1 MNLPRLSI
9 QNYQFTLVVFAGLI
23 MMGII
28 SFFTMP
34 RTEDPPLNLPGASV
48 FVVYPGAS
56 PADLEELVVNPIEE
70 ALNEL
75 NDIKRVETSIGNGL
89 AVTSVEFH
97 FGTDENRKYDEVV
110 RQVNRVRD
118 ELPEGIYSLE
128 TYHWSSSD
136 VVIMQLALVSEES
149 GYPALQRL
157 AEDLKKELDRVPGV
171 MLTEILAVPGQEV
184 RVSLDME
191 KMARMNIPL
200 DRVAGALA
208 GNNAQIPAGSIRAG
222 DVSFNAKTSG
232 RYHTLDEIRHTVVG
246 SYMGRNILLGHIATV
261 AYACEDNN
269 YLARFNGR
277 KCIYLTVKQKRD
289 YNVMDITEGLREQA
303 GIFRESL
310 PPGVELEMV
319 FDQSDSVR
327 TRVNGFLENL
337 AGGILLVGILI
348 FLSLGWRASLVVIMA
363 IPFSIFIGLGWVDL
377 AGFGLQQITIAALVI
392 ALGLLVDNSIVVT
405 ENIERFHALGYRGEE
420 AAVKG
425 TTRLAWPVVS
435 ATATTMCAFI
445 PIIMMPDKA
454 GKFIQSLPVTV
465 IFTLFASL
473 LLALT
478 LTPYLGKV
486 FLRPPARGAEP
497 RGFKKLIGKM
507 VEGPYRKTLGFA
519 LRHAWLVVGLS
530 LLALGASVWLFYA
543 QVGRSFFPKAE
554 KPQFM
559 IRINAPENASLQKTD
574 RLARQVEEIL
584 DTLPDVKRVATNVGH
599 GNPRIYYNIFPRQ
612 FDRSYAEI
620 YVELHEYEVERF
632 DYLVSRLRTVLSRI
646 PGARI
651 HIKEL
656 EQGAPIEAP
665 LTLKIMGEDLETL
678 RILAAEVE
686 TVLRATPGAVNVE
699 NHSSRQGMDLY
710 FDINREKAG
719 MYGIPV
725 QQIDL
730 TIRTAIAGTEVT
742 SFRTDEGKEYPV
754 VLRMPEGDSVRLSHL
769 DRIHITSV
777 TGRQVPLRQLAAWE
791 LRRAP
796 GVISHT
802 GLERCATLTA
812 DIEKGYFLDQ
822 VIDSLEKKLE
832 GFRWPAGYTYKYT
845 GELES
850 REESFAGVARASL
863 LAVLAILAILVLQFR
878 SFTRPFIIFTALPL
892 AFIGAC
898 LGLYLTG
905 NSFSFTA
912 AIGFISL
919 IGIVVNNSILLVDYT
934 TLLTGEGKGLK
945 EAIMEAGETRFRPIV
960 LTTLTTVGGLLPLT
974 LRGGTLWA
982 PMGWTIIGGLLVST
996 FLTLIVVPALYLL
1009 FTRFGRQVESITTG

>member
-377 AGFGLQQITIAALVI
+377 AGF
-392 ALGLLVDNSIVVT
+392 
-405 ENIERFHALGYRGEE
+405 HC
-420 AAVKG
+420 
-425 TTRLAWPVVS
+425 
-435 ATATTMCAFI
+435 CA
-445 PIIMMPDKA
+445 
-454 GKFIQSLPVTV
+454 
-465 IFTLFASL
+465 
-473 LLALT
+473 
-478 LTPYLGKV
+478 
-486 FLRPPARGAEP
+486 
-497 RGFKKLIGKM
+497 
-507 VEGPYRKTLGFA
+507 
-519 LRHAWLVVGLS
+519 
-530 LLALGASVWLFYA
+530 
-543 QVGRSFFPKAE
+543 
-554 KPQFM
+554 
-559 IRINAPENASLQKTD
+559 
-574 RLARQVEEIL
+574 
-584 DTLPDVKRVATNVGH
+584 GH
-599 GNPRIYYNIFPRQ
+599 C
-612 FDRSYAEI
+612 
-620 YVELHEYEVERF
+620 
-632 DYLVSRLRTVLSRI
+632 
-646 PGARI
+646 PG
-651 HIKEL
+651 
-656 EQGAPIEAP
+656 
-665 LTLKIMGEDLETL
+665 
-678 RILAAEVE
+678 
-686 TVLRATPGAVNVE
+686 
-699 NHSSRQGMDLY
+699 
-710 FDINREKAG
+710 
-719 MYGIPV
+719 
-725 QQIDL
+725 
-730 TIRTAIAGTEVT
+730 IAG
-742 SFRTDEGKEYPV
+742 
-754 VLRMPEGDSVRLSHL
+754 
-769 DRIHITSV
+769 
-777 TGRQVPLRQLAAWE
+777 
-791 LRRAP
+791 
-796 GVISHT
+796 
-802 GLERCATLTA
+802 
-812 DIEKGYFLDQ
+812 
-822 VIDSLEKKLE
+822 
-832 GFRWPAGYTYKYT
+832 
-845 GELES
+845 
-850 REESFAGVARASL
+850 
-863 LAVLAILAILVLQFR
+863 
-878 SFTRPFIIFTALPL
+878 
-892 AFIGAC
+892 
-898 LGLYLTG
+898 
-905 NSFSFTA
+905 
-912 AIGFISL
+912 
-919 IGIVVNNSILLVDYT
+919 
-934 TLLTGEGKGLK
+934 
-945 EAIMEAGETRFRPIV
+945 
-960 LTTLTTVGGLLPLT
+960 
-974 LRGGTLWA
+974 
-982 PMGWTIIGGLLVST
+982 
-996 FLTLIVVPALYLL
+996 
-1009 FTRFGRQVESITTG
+1009 